1 MAPFNLAGRLQGA
14 IQSAT
19 GEAMNMLPDRIN
31 LFARYLTGVGNKNLK
46 LDRSTEQALI
56 RGTERYPAVKTGER
70 VPVWESREAAMR
82 GDKPIRT
89 EELIVPGFG
98 PGVPT
103 SGPTMPYGSG
113 EKAVTQTLGRYNAE
127 VTPETVRV
135 RDTYDMVNDA
145 EDPDLVSGKFQPRK
159 ALNLLTATFV
169 PGFQFDRQ
177 TGALRDN
184 RELLSPEQ
192 KGIAG
197 FQKQLAYRGQSDTES
212 PMTDVARSLM
222 YALPVKFK
230 PYEIDYTIK
239 R

>member
-1 MAPFNLAGRLQGA
+1 MDFAGRLQGA
-14 IQSAT
+14 LQGAA

-46 LDRSTEQALI
+46 LDRSTEKALI
-56 RGTERYPAVKTGER
+56 RGTEKYPVAEEEF
-70 VPVWESREAAMR
+70 PMWESMEAARR
-82 GDKPIRT
+82 GDKPIGT
-89 EELIVPGFG
+89 QKMQVPAFG
-98 PGVPT
+98 PGLPT
-103 SGPTMPYGSG
+103 SGPTMPYGLKD
-113 EKAVTQTLGRYNAE
+113 KAVTQTLGRYNAE

-135 RDTYDMVNDA
+135 RDTYDMVNES

-169 PGFQFDRQ
+169 PGFEFNRR

-184 RELLSPEQ
+184 RELLPPQ
-192 KGIAG
+192 LQGIKG
-197 FQKQLAYRGQSDTES
+197 FQEMMKYRGQNDTMS

-222 YALPVKFK
+222 YAMPVKFK

>member
-1 MAPFNLAGRLQGA
+1 MEIAGKFLDALKGVA
-14 IQSAT
+14 
-19 GEAMNMLPDRIN
+19 GEGMNQLPDRFN

-56 RGTERYPAVKTGER
+56 RATEKFPTVQQE
-70 VPVWESREAAMR
+70 VPMWASREAARM
-82 GDKPIRT
+82 GEKPIGT
-89 EELIVPGFG
+89 KMIPVPAFG
-98 PGVPT
+98 PGFPS
-103 SGPTMPYGSG
+103 SGPTDPYGSG
-113 EKAVTQTLGRYNAE
+113 EKAVTQTLGRFNAE
-127 VTPETVRV
+127 VTPKTVRV
-135 RDTYDMVNDA
+135 KDTYDMVNDA

-169 PGFQFDRQ
+169 PGFEFNSK

-192 KGIAG
+192 QGITG
-197 FQKQLAYRGQSDTES
+197 FQKMLTYRGKSDTFS

-230 PYEIDYTIK
+230 PYEIDYTIQ

>member
-1 MAPFNLAGRLQGA
+1 MELAGRLQGA
-14 IQSAT
+14 LQSAA

-46 LDRSTEQALI
+46 LDRSTEKALI
-56 RGTERYPAVKTGER
+56 RATEKYPVAQQEFPK
-70 VPVWESREAAMR
+70 WESVEAAMR
-82 GDKPIRT
+82 GDKPIGTQMRP
-89 EELIVPGFG
+89 VPAFG
-98 PGVPT
+98 PGFPA

-135 RDTYDMVNDA
+135 IDTYDMVNNA

-169 PGFQFDRQ
+169 PGFEFNRT

-184 RELLSPEQ
+184 RALLPPEL
-192 KGIAG
+192 KGIHG
-197 FQKQLAYRGQSDTES
+197 FQKMMEYRGQNDTMS

-222 YALPVKFK
+222 YALPFKFK

>member
-1 MAPFNLAGRLQGA
+1 MDFAGRLLGA
-14 IQSAT
+14 LHSAA

-56 RGTERYPAVKTGER
+56 RGTEKYPVVER
-70 VPVWESREAAMR
+70 QHPKWTSLVGTEKVLLPAA
-82 GDKPIRT
+82 G
-89 EELIVPGFG
+89 PGF
-98 PGVPT
+98 PA

-127 VTPETVRV
+127 VTPKTVRV
-135 RDTYDMVNDA
+135 RDTYDMVNES

-169 PGFQFDRQ
+169 PGFEFNRK
-177 TGALRDN
+177 TGDLKDMIVPS
-184 RELLSPEQ
+184 EHQ
-192 KGIAG
+192 GITG
-197 FQKQLAYRGQSDTES
+197 FQNMLTYRGKSDTFS

-222 YALPVKFK
+222 YLLPVKFK

>member
-1 MAPFNLAGRLQGA
+1 MDFAGRLLGGL
-14 IQSAT
+14 QSAA

-46 LDRSTEQALI
+46 LDRSTEKALI
-56 RGTERYPAVKTGER
+56 RGTEKH
-70 VPVWESREAAMR
+70 PVVEQELPIWESREAARR
-82 GDKPIRT
+82 GDKPIGT
-89 EELIVPGFG
+89 KKVPIPAYGPGF
-98 PGVPT
+98 PA

-135 RDTYDMVNDA
+135 RDTYDMVNEA

-169 PGFQFDRQ
+169 PGFEFNRK

-184 RELLSPEQ
+184 RELLPPELQ
-192 KGIAG
+192 GIEG
-197 FQKQLAYRGQSDTES
+197 FQKMMAYRGQDDTMS